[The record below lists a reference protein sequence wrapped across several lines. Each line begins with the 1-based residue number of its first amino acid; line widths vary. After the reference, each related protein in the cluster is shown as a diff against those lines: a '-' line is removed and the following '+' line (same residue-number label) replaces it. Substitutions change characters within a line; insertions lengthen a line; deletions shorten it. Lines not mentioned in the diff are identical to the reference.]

1 MFVYECFRE
10 TCCLQLHGRWLD
22 YAEKDSTW
30 YTEEKEITGVMY
42 HIFMCGFVVYPED
55 EGIRFIQNVGT
66 YPENYKVTHP
76 TFYIHYHKNLK
87 SHINQII

>member
-1 MFVYECFRE
+1 
-10 TCCLQLHGRWLD
+10 
-22 YAEKDSTW
+22 
-30 YTEEKEITGVMY
+30 MY